1 MRWGGI
7 VVMVW
12 IVPFCLNVRNNGTI
26 LDFAELQ
33 STIQTD
39 KLNHKN
45 DSYKFEDFFW
55 TGSGDGPYDKDDE
68 PWVIE
73 PPTTVIYTSTAT
85 VTTTIYTASGD
96 NNDKK
101 SSAPKCVDDCG
112 SKGKT
117 PTSEKPDEPPDSD
130 NLIDADK
137 EFWIVT
143 VIKTDG
149 KDPELIDLKNRLVKL
164 YKKAFQRQQE
174 RHLGLGYKRR
184 RRKAVVDK
192 PVNVYIHQVDP
203 KNLDGN
209 REIEVLYH
217 VAVSGKP
224 VSALTAVADMSL
236 ISDEEV
242 RQELGF
248 PTLIKAEPYLKPT
261 KAQSLSRAKNTWIV
275 IGGSIISFLVLLL
288 LIAFLT
294 LGCTKRKRSQE
305 AGIDNRRQIF
315 ERAVEDVDNS
325 RPKSDGFT
333 KKPDEHS
340 PTYINFQNQPSTES
354 LNSGISRKSA
364 AYLSP
369 STSSS
374 TSLDISPL
382 MTVKKSTPPKKPPRP
397 RAALNKTV
405 PVNVVKIPQDVY
417 DSDSNTSRR
426 NSVDTIFVENNDPG
440 VSSPKSYLSMPSI
453 KSFPRIN
460 NPEPLNKVLEPVSML
475 HLDMPEEAEVEITH
489 IPYPKFAR
497 HGSVGT
503 NADPGV
509 IGPVVWDIHC
519 KRLQHGMSM
528 DEGIDDL
535 TKTPRNIT
543 RMRKRFNELLD
554 DTFSLFGSRIDG
566 ADEETRK
573 NIVEVKSKSANVDV
587 QRGAERFSPFL
598 KPRPKTSGPVKP
610 EKAAVKP
617 RGAWTSSTTSPLVR
631 PVSAGIV
638 APKVNVEHIQAEGKF
653 RESDP
658 AIPLIAAIKTELEKC
673 SLPGS
678 TTDLNDK

>member
-1 MRWGGI
+1 MTWGGF
-7 VVMVW
+7 VVLVSV
-12 IVPFCLNVRNNGTI
+12 IPICFNARNNGTI

-39 KLNHKN
+39 QINRKN
-45 DSYKFEDFFW
+45 NSYKFEDFFW
-55 TGSGDGPYDKDDE
+55 TGSGDGPYDKDEE

-73 PPTTVIYTSTAT
+73 PPTTVFYTTTAT
-85 VTTTIYTASGD
+85 VTTTIYSGSKD
-96 NNDKK
+96 GNDKK
-101 SSAPKCVDDCG
+101 SVSPTPKCLGECG
-112 SKGKT
+112 PKEN
-117 PTSEKPDEPPDSD
+117 TSENSKPSDTD

-149 KDPELIDLKNRLVKL
+149 KDPELTDLKNRLVKL
-164 YKKAFQRQQE
+164 YKKAFQRQQD

-203 KNLDGN
+203 KNLDGD

-224 VSALTAVADMSL
+224 VSAATAVADMSL

-248 PTLIKAEPYLKPT
+248 PTLIKAEPYLKPS

-275 IGGSIISFLVLLL
+275 IGGSIISLLVLLL
-288 LIAFLT
+288 LVAFLT
-294 LGCTKRKRSQE
+294 LGCTKSKRSQQ

-315 ERAVEDVDNS
+315 ERSVEEPDTGRQKSNS
-325 RPKSDGFT
+325 FVRKRA
-333 KKPDEHS
+333 EQS
-340 PTYINFQNQPSTES
+340 PTYINFQNQASTES
-354 LNSGISRKSA
+354 LRSGLSAKSA

-382 MTVKKSTPPKKPPRP
+382 MTVRKKTPPKKPPRP

-405 PVNVVKIPQDVY
+405 PVNAVKIPQDVY
-417 DSDSNTSRR
+417 DSDSNPSRR

-440 VSSPKSYLSMPSI
+440 VASPKSYLSMPSI
-453 KSFPRIN
+453 KSFPRMN

-475 HLDMPEEAEVEITH
+475 HLDMPEDAEIEIRH
-489 IPYPKFAR
+489 HPYPTFAR

-519 KRLQHGMSM
+519 KKMKHGVSV

-535 TKTPRNIT
+535 TKTPRNVT

-554 DTFSLFGSRIDG
+554 DTFSLFGSRLEIP
-566 ADEETRK
+566 EETKK
-573 NIVEVKSKSANVDV
+573 NVIEVKSKSANADA
-587 QRGAERFSPFL
+587 QRNAEGFFPDL
-598 KPRPKTSGPVKP
+598 KPRPKTSVGRKP
-610 EKAAVKP
+610 ERAGAKP
-617 RGAWTSSTTSPLVR
+617 KGAWTSSTASPLVR
-631 PVSAGIV
+631 PMSAGIV